1 MNEGQRI
8 EQKMFEVR
16 REIVRREKAEKTLE
30 EVRRLLGIG
39 DTKAAYELT
48 KERKPSCLPRK
59 TESHF

>member
-16 REIVRREKAEKTLE
+16 REVARREKVEKTLE

-39 DTKAAYELT
+39 DTKTAYELIR
-48 KERKPSCLPRK
+48 EREQR
-59 TESHF
+59 